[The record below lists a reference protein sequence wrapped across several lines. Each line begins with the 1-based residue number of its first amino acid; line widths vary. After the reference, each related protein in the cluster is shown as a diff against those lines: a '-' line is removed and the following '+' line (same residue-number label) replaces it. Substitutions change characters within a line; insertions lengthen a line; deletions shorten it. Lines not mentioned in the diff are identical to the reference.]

1 MAGRGIP
8 VAPKSPRQA
17 AQMNKDIREA
27 VQKELEFDPLV
38 DASGITVKNMNGDV
52 ALNGTVP
59 TYPQYLQAAA
69 AARRLQGVTR
79 VHNHLM
85 VDLPFASYRDDVLLT
100 TDANN
105 ALTMNVSV
113 PPGSVEASA
122 SEGNVWLT
130 GMVGNRF
137 QRDAAE
143 QAVAGLAGVRGIA
156 DDIEIYS
163 DIEAADVIDLVQD
176 ALIRYGLLPGDTDIQ
191 VGASDGTITV
201 TGHIETWG
209 EHDAVLD
216 AAWRG
221 TGVRNVRD
229 DLVVTG

>member
-1 MAGRGIP
+1 

-59 TYPQYLQAAA
+59 AYPQYLQAAA
-69 AARRLQGVTR
+69 AARRVQGVTR

-122 SEGNVWLT
+122 SEGNLWLT

-143 QAVAGLAGVRGIA
+143 QTVAGLAGVRGIA

-209 EHDAVLD
+209 EHDAVVD